1 MGVCSV
7 MSHSAIPWT
16 IAHQAP
22 PSMGFSRQDCW
33 SVLQFP
39 FPPPGELPDPGIEPM
54 SLESPV
60 SAALAGILFAT
71 VQSGKPLIVGM
82 YIKKIK

>member
-7 MSHSAIPWT
+7 MSHSATPWT

-33 SVLQFP
+33 SVLPFP

-71 VQSGKPLIVGM
+71 VQSGKPLIMGM